1 MADAF
6 AFATE
11 KLNLNLVAED
21 MNLSSLGLGGLTYGL
36 TTEEMAAAYAAF
48 ANNGVYNSPRTYVR
62 VTKTD
67 STTGEETVI
76 LENEAESHVARGD
89 HGLSLT
95 KRLRARSPAVPPPLP
110 TSAA

>member
-1 MADAF
+1 
-6 AFATE
+6 
-11 KLNLNLVAED
+11 

-76 LENEAESHVARGD
+76 LENEAESHVCLLYTSRG
-89 HGLSLT
+89 
-95 KRLRARSPAVPPPLP
+95 V
-110 TSAA
+110 